1 MSLKNWPVMFKIAA
15 LVVLLGVCAVS
26 GTILAG
32 AQMQSIGD
40 KYSALLQGEARASV
54 AFARMNRQVVW
65 VARSV
70 FQAVTSTTEEGNKAA
85 EAEIKTGMDSFM
97 TRANQAKAAAPDL
110 APKVNELV
118 SRMNVVLK
126 DTCGETLRL
135 ALTGTTQAENEKAAV
150 LMLSVC
156 DPALRAIASDITKI
170 IDSAITDVDQKID
183 TLKAVTSTTVS
194 TLYGIMGGAI
204 VVVLILSFL
213 MARYGIVKPVEAIIA
228 IMQELAGGKLT
239 VTVPSTDRK
248 DEVGAIAKSV
258 EVFRKG
264 MVEADRLRQDAALQ
278 EQRAAE
284 GVRNERLEIARTF
297 EASMGALAAAFA
309 QSSNEVSEAA
319 RNLASTAEETS
330 RQAEAVG
337 GAAEEA
343 SHNVQ
348 TVAASTEEMTASIRE
363 IGSQVS
369 HAAKI
374 AASAA
379 DETSRTQS
387 EIIELSQSAAKIGE
401 VVDLITNIA
410 SQTNLLALNA
420 TIEAAR
426 AGEMGKGFAVVA
438 QEVKQLAAQ
447 TAKATD
453 EIAGKVGEIQQAT
466 NRSVESIDRIV
477 GTIGQIRSAS
487 SAIAAAIEQQGAA
500 TQEIASNTQQA
511 ARGTETV
518 NDNIN
523 GVSRAAGMTG
533 AASSQLMSLSGSL
546 TAQAEQLKLEVERVV
561 QNLRAG

>member
-1 MSLKNWPVMFKIAA
+1 MSFKNLPIMFKIGI
-15 LVVLLGVCAVS
+15 LILMLGVCALG
-26 GTILAG
+26 GTIFAGGKINDVSEAYNGALKEDAGFIQLARLNRQIVG
-32 AQMQSIGD
+32 IQRSIYQIVIATTED
-40 KYSALLQGEARASV
+40 EVKVAEQRYTSAIALADTRFKDAKALLPALVPQIDQVDANLKSTLSGVCGPTLKAARA
-54 AFARMNRQVVW
+54 
-65 VARSV
+65 
-70 FQAVTSTTEEGNKAA
+70 TSSPEDVLKA
-85 EAEIKTGMDSFM
+85 GRLM
-97 TRANQAKAAAPDL
+97 
-110 APKVNELV
+110 VNE
-118 SRMNVVLK
+118 
-126 DTCGETLRL
+126 
-135 ALTGTTQAENEKAAV
+135 
-150 LMLSVC
+150 C
-156 DPALRAIASDITKI
+156 DPALRTM
-170 IDSAITDVDQKID
+170 VD
-183 TLKAVTSTTVS
+183 AVTKLIDDAVVKSKQSLTELEKTTSSTIS
-194 TLYGIMGGAI
+194 FLNILMGC
-204 VVVLILSFL
+204 VVVAALVVAALVTRF
-213 MARYGIVKPVEAIIA
+213 GIVKPINHI
-228 IMQELAGGKLT
+228 LAVIGEIQAGKLT
-239 VTVPSTDRK
+239 VTVPSIERK
-248 DEVGAIAKSV
+248 DEVGTIAKSV
-258 EVFRKG
+258 ETFRLG
-264 MVEADRLRQDAALQ
+264 LIEAERLRTEATLQ
-278 EQRAAE
+278 EQRSAE
-284 GVRNERLEIARTF
+284 KVRNERLEIANTF
-297 EASMGALAAAFA
+297 EASMGALATAFA

-363 IGSQVS
+363 IGTQVS

-379 DETSRTQS
+379 EETARTQG

-401 VVDLITNIA
+401 VVVLITNIA

-447 TAKATD
+447 TAKATE

-477 GTIGQIRSAS
+477 GTIGQIRTAS
-487 SAIAAAIEQQGAA
+487 SNIAAAIEQQGAA
-500 TQEIASNTQQA
+500 TQEIATNTQQA

-523 GVSRAAGMTG
+523 GVGRAATMTG
-533 AASSQLMSLSGSL
+533 AASSQLMTLSGSL
-546 TAQAEQLKLEVERVV
+546 TGQAQQLKLEVERVV